1 MYTEKEKNGRDRRAA
16 SWPGASHE
24 TRKGIIAMKSV
35 TIKDIAKIA
44 GVSYATVSRA
54 LSNSPGISEDTRA
67 RVLEICRE
75 QGYRP
80 NILARSLISNKTNVL
95 GLIVPDISNTFYA
108 EVAFNLETY
117 ARQLG
122 YNVMLCNSLSKPEQ
136 TASLFEF
143 LVGHQV
149 DGMILVSPRDDEREQ
164 VAKQLSLVPTVIIG
178 DSEIA
183 DNNTIC
189 EASSIRLDNFAGG
202 QLGTEYLLGLG
213 HKDIVYIG
221 FRTGSMTH
229 TRRVSGYK
237 AAMKAAG
244 YKRHVLN
251 NEDHFSST
259 DAGYRLGLELFR
271 GGTPCTA
278 VFAANDAIAL
288 GVMRAAD
295 ECGVRIPDDV
305 SLLGFDNISYAGLPK
320 IMLTTIDQ
328 RKPRLAAGA
337 IDLLID
343 AIDHPD
349 REEDVRRIIRPALI
363 ERNTCKRLVK

>member
-1 MYTEKEKNGRDRRAA
+1 M
-16 SWPGASHE
+16 
-24 TRKGIIAMKSV
+24 KGI

-54 LSNSPGISEDTRA
+54 LSNSPGISEETRA

-95 GLIVPDISNTFYA
+95 GLIVPDISNAFYA
-108 EVAFNLETY
+108 EIAFHIEIY
-117 ARQLG
+117 ARSLG

-136 TASLFEF
+136 TAKLFEF

-149 DGMILVSPRDDEREQ
+149 DGMILVSPRDDERLQ
-164 VAKQLSLVPTVIIG
+164 VEKQLSLVPTVIIG
-178 DSEIA
+178 DCEIA
-183 DNNTIC
+183 DSAVDC
-189 EASSIRLDNFAGG
+189 KASSIRLDNFAGG

-213 HKDIVYIG
+213 HKEIFYIG
-221 FRTGSMTH
+221 FRPGSMTH

-244 YKRHVLN
+244 LRRHVLDN
-251 NEDHFSST
+251 NADVSSSE
-259 DAGYRLGLELFR
+259 AGLRLGRELFR
-271 GGTPCTA
+271 GGQPCTA
-278 VFAANDAIAL
+278 IFAATDAVAL
-288 GVMRAAD
+288 GILSAAD
-295 ECGVRIPDDV
+295 ACGVSIPDEV

-337 IDLLID
+337 VDLLMD
-343 AIDHPD
+343 TLAHPD
-349 REEDVRRIIRPALI
+349 REEEVRRIIRPALV
-363 ERNTCKRLVK
+363 ERETCRPLKTAGTA

>member
-1 MYTEKEKNGRDRRAA
+1 
-16 SWPGASHE
+16 
-24 TRKGIIAMKSV
+24 MKSI

-54 LSNSPGISEDTRA
+54 LSNSPGISEDTRE

-95 GLIVPDISNTFYA
+95 GLIVPDISNPFYA
-108 EVAFNLETY
+108 EGAFHIEIY
-117 ARQLG
+117 ARSLG

-136 TASLFEF
+136 TAALFEF

-149 DGMILVSPRDDEREQ
+149 DGMILVSPHDDERAQ
-164 VAKQLSLVPTVIIG
+164 VARQLHLVPTVIIG

-183 DNNTIC
+183 DSTVVC

-213 HKDIVYIG
+213 HREIFYLG
-221 FRTGSMTH
+221 YRPGSMTH

-237 AAMKAAG
+237 AAMKAVG
-244 YKRHVLN
+244 LKRHVMDN
-251 NEDHFSST
+251 HSDVSSSE
-259 DAGYRLGLELFR
+259 AGYRLGLELFR
-271 GGTPCTA
+271 SGQPCTA
-278 VFAANDAIAL
+278 VFAATDAVAL
-288 GVMRAAD
+288 GILNAAD
-295 ECGVRIPDDV
+295 ECGVSIPDDV
-305 SLLGFDNISYAGLPK
+305 SLLGFDNISYAGLSR
-320 IMLTTIDQ
+320 INLTTIDQ

-337 IDLLID
+337 IDLLTD
-343 AIDHPD
+343 AIAHPD
-349 REEDVRRIIRPALI
+349 REEDVRRIIRPALV
-363 ERNTCKRLVK
+363 ERSTCKPLAAEQS

>member
-1 MYTEKEKNGRDRRAA
+1 
-16 SWPGASHE
+16 
-24 TRKGIIAMKSV
+24 MKSV

-54 LSNSPGISEDTRA
+54 LSNSPGISEETRA

-108 EVAFNLETY
+108 EVAFHIETY
-117 ARQLG
+117 ARSLG
-122 YNVMLCNSLSKPEQ
+122 YNVMLCNSLSKPDQ
-136 TASLFEF
+136 TAKLFEF

-149 DGMILVSPRDDEREQ
+149 DGMILVSPRDDERLQ
-164 VAKQLSLVPTVIIG
+164 VEKQLSLVPTVIIG
-178 DSEIA
+178 ECEIA
-183 DNNTIC
+183 DSTAVC

-202 QLGTEYLLGLG
+202 QLGAEYLLGLG
-213 HKDIVYIG
+213 HQDILYVG
-221 FRTGSMTH
+221 FRPGSMTH

-244 YKRHVLN
+244 FRRRVLEN
-251 NEDHFSST
+251 NSNASST
-259 DAGYRLGLELFR
+259 EAGLRLGRALFR
-271 GGTPCTA
+271 SGQPCTA
-278 VFAANDAIAL
+278 VFAATDAVAL
-288 GVMRAAD
+288 GVMNAAD
-295 ECGVRIPDDV
+295 ECGVAIPGEV

-320 IMLTTIDQ
+320 IMLSTIDQ

-337 IDLLID
+337 VDLLVD

-349 REEDVRRIIRPALI
+349 REEDVRRIIRPALV
-363 ERNTCKRLVK
+363 ERDTCRALSR